1 MLSNEEGWTVGVRK
15 GFFTGTEF
23 IVQVDGLR
31 LSQNAPNN
39 SINPSISANTSLRLE
54 QHLLQGF
61 GKETNRRAIRIAQN
75 NTKMSDLRFQQQ
87 VTITVSEVLNLYCD
101 LIAYREQAEVMRQGL
116 KMSRQLLER
125 NRKRLDLGLA
135 LQSDVNESERFVD
148 NDAQALQSAEVQ
160 VAEQELT
167 LKSVLTR
174 SGLEDPRILTAPIVP
189 TDSFDGLSVAE
200 LRETIESV
208 ANRAVR

>member
-1 MLSNEEGWTVGVRK
+1 
-15 GFFTGTEF
+15 
-23 IVQVDGLR
+23 
-31 LSQNAPNN
+31 
-39 SINPSISANTSLRLE
+39 
-54 QHLLQGF
+54 
-61 GKETNRRAIRIAQN
+61 
-75 NTKMSDLRFQQQ
+75 MSDLRFQQQ
-87 VTITVSEVLNLYCD
+87 VTITVSEVLNLYYD

-116 KMSRQLLER
+116 KMSRQLLES

-174 SGLEDPRILTAPIVP
+174 RGLEDPRILTAPDQFRLIRSTASQWQSCARRSNP
-189 TDSFDGLSVAE
+189 LRIGLSVSAE
-200 LRETIESV
+200 R
-208 ANRAVR
+208 